1 LLCAPATLRA
11 EPRLALVIGNSA
23 YGSTLGAL
31 PNPARDAVA
40 MSAALRSAGFE
51 VVALRDLD
59 QRAMRRAISEFGQR
73 VSRAGTGAT
82 ALFFYAG
89 HGLQFRGVNYLVP
102 VDAAIRS
109 EADIELEAVAADTL
123 FRQMEEAGAET
134 RIMIL
139 DACRNTPVL
148 RATRS
153 VSRGLAPM
161 EAPGGSFIAYSTAPG
176 RTAADGNG
184 RNSPFVTALVREM
197 ALPGETIEGV
207 FRNVRRAVMAATAGE
222 QMPWD
227 ASSLLGQFVF
237 TRRAGSL
244 APDAAAAQSVA
255 PPAGPSLPTAAAA
268 REEPAHSA
276 QRFGIEISV
285 ESLTETAN
293 RYVVALWVRNL
304 SGADSVIAV
313 QIRNSYAAELYLSDG
328 AGGSCQMASNGEGW
342 GSLRGY
348 GPQNYDPA
356 GEIARSG
363 APIAAGGA
371 SRHTIFFNKPR
382 CDTLLTEREGLSMNG
397 TFYVAVDGEPQPF
410 PVSFDGLT
418 MRRSA
423 AGRR

>member
-1 LLCAPATLRA
+1 MAAPARA
-11 EPRLALVIGNSA
+11 EPRLALVIGNGGYQA
-23 YGSTLGAL
+23 LAGL
-31 PNPARDAVA
+31 PNPGRDAEA
-40 MSAALRSAGFE
+40 MGSALRGAGFR
-51 VVALRDLD
+51 VIRLRDLD
-59 QRAMRRAISEFGQR
+59 QRAMRRAIADSGRE
-73 VSRAGTGAT
+73 VARAGRGTT

-89 HGLQFRGVNYLVP
+89 HGMQYRGINYLIP
-102 VDAAIRS
+102 VDAVIRA
-109 EADIELEAVAADTL
+109 EADIELESVAADTV

-134 RIMIL
+134 RILIL
-139 DACRNTPVL
+139 DACRNLPTL
-148 RATRS
+148 RSTRS
-153 VSRGLAPM
+153 GQRGLAPM

-176 RTAADGNG
+176 RTAADGG
-184 RNSPFVTALVREM
+184 GSNSPFVTALVREM
-197 ALPGETIEGV
+197 GVSGLSIEEV
-207 FRNVRRAVMAATAGE
+207 FRNVRRAVMAETGGE

-237 TRRAGSL
+237 TRRAGSP
-244 APDAAAAQSVA
+244 APAAVA
-255 PPAGPSLPTAAAA
+255 GHPAVPPAEPSLPAAVPA
-268 REEPAHSA
+268 REEAAHSA

-285 ESLTETAN
+285 ESLTETSN
-293 RYVVALWVRNL
+293 RYVVALRVRNL

-356 GEIARSG
+356 REIARSG

-397 TFYVAVDGEPQPF
+397 TFYVAVEGEPQPF

-418 MRRSA
+418 MRRA
-423 AGRR
+423 TIELP